1 MTIPAKDLKLL
12 WGKAAGRCSMREC
25 RKTLHKASEGVA
37 SGDIL
42 IGENCHIVAESNGP
56 KAPRGK
62 SSLTPQERNRYPNLI
77 LLCRNHHTQIDTDPD
92 AWPVEKLNQIK
103 SDHEVWVETKL
114 TCNSED
120 IASQLYSDFV
130 NTITDSLLLDSW
142 NAVSDCLV
150 RMLLLKNFVDGGCLI
165 EEKRHKT
172 TWPGKYPE
180 LESAI
185 KNLCDRSSQYIDH
198 FMKNSEL
205 GNGDYYVEDL
215 GWKREWRDDYH
226 DYLQKSIQWEK
237 ESTDL
242 LFNLVVA
249 LNEYADSVR
258 KFLNP
263 KYFLFEGKFCIYDS
277 FGVLN
282 SLSPAM
288 FIPDEYI
295 NDPL

>member
-1 MTIPAKDLKLL
+1 MTIPEKDLKLL
-12 WGKAAGRCSMREC
+12 WSRAAGRCSMSEC
-25 RKTLHKASEGVA
+25 RIKLYEASEGTT
-37 SGDIL
+37 SDYIL
-42 IGENCHIVAESNGP
+42 IGENCHIVAENSGL
-56 KAPRGK
+56 KAPREE
-62 SSLTPQERNRYPNLI
+62 SSLTPQERNRYSNLI
-77 LLCRNHHTQIDTDPD
+77 LLCPNHHTQIDKDPD
-92 AWPVEKLNQIK
+92 AWPVEKLRQIK
-103 SDHEVWVETKL
+103 SDHEAWVETR
-114 TCNSED
+114 TCNLED

-142 NAVSDCLV
+142 DGVSDYLV
-150 RMLLLKNFVDGGCLI
+150 RMILLKDFVDGGRVI
-165 EEKRHKT
+165 EEKRHKI

-215 GWKREWRDDYH
+215 WWKREWRDDYH
-226 DYLQKSIQWEK
+226 DYHQKSIQWEK

-282 SLSPAM
+282 SSIPAM

-295 NDPL
+295 NDSL

>member
-1 MTIPAKDLKLL
+1 
-12 WGKAAGRCSMREC
+12 
-25 RKTLHKASEGVA
+25 
-37 SGDIL
+37 
-42 IGENCHIVAESNGP
+42 
-56 KAPRGK
+56 
-62 SSLTPQERNRYPNLI
+62 
-77 LLCRNHHTQIDTDPD
+77 
-92 AWPVEKLNQIK
+92 
-103 SDHEVWVETKL
+103 
-114 TCNSED
+114 
-120 IASQLYSDFV
+120 
-130 NTITDSLLLDSW
+130 
-142 NAVSDCLV
+142 
-150 RMLLLKNFVDGGCLI
+150 MLLLKNFVDGGCLI

-215 GWKREWRDDYH
+215 WWKREWRDDYH
-226 DYLQKSIQWEK
+226 DYFQKSIQWEK

-295 NDPL
+295 NESL